1 MSIIMEYCKLCLDNN
16 LRPNT
21 KFHKGICP
29 ACNYLSVTKNI
40 NWNERYDLLTNLVKK
55 YKNKKNKFD
64 CIVGVSGG
72 KDSVR
77 QALWIKEKLGLRPLL
92 VSLTYPPEQV
102 SERGVSNI
110 SNLINLGFDMIISAP
125 APLTWRNLLKE
136 SFLKFANWAKSTEL
150 ALFSSV
156 PQIAIKYGI
165 NLIFWGENP
174 GLQVGDMASSS
185 KNQYDGKNLRNLNT
199 LSGGSMTWIK
209 KKKYKGFQL
218 IPYQYPDQ
226 NNFKKNKIKIIY
238 LGWFLGDW
246 SLSNNAIRSISY
258 GLKIREDKFK
268 NYGDLLR
275 ITSLDEDWV
284 TINQLIKYYK
294 YGFGRATE
302 YMNDEIRLSRISRD
316 KAAKIAAKYDGKF
329 SNKIILDFC
338 NYINITENK
347 FWKIVKKNLNK
358 SIFKIK
364 KNKIIPK
371 FVAGKDF

>member
-1 MSIIMEYCKLCLDNN
+1 MEYCKLCLENT

-21 KFHKGICP
+21 KFYKGICP
-29 ACNYLSVTKNI
+29 ACNYLSSIKNI
-40 NWNERYDLLTNLVKK
+40 NWSQRYDVLLSLIKK
-55 YKNKKNKFD
+55 YRNKKNQFD

-72 KDSVR
+72 KDSTR

-102 SERGVSNI
+102 SERGVNNI
-110 SNLINLGFDMIISAP
+110 SNLINLGFDMVISAP

-136 SFLKFANWAKSTEL
+136 SFLKFTNWAKSTEL

-156 PQIAIKYGI
+156 PQVAIKYGI

-199 LSGGSMTWIK
+199 LSGGSGAWIE
-209 KKKYKGFQL
+209 KKKYKDFQL
-218 IPYQYPDQ
+218 IPYSYPDQ
-226 NNFKKNKIKIIY
+226 NDFKTNKIKIIY

-246 SLSNNAIRSISY
+246 SLSNNAMRSISY
-258 GLKIREDKFK
+258 GLKIRENKFK
-268 NYGDLLR
+268 NYGDLLG
-275 ITSLDEDWV
+275 ISSLDEDWV

-294 YGFGRATE
+294 YGFGRASE
-302 YMNDEIRLSRISRD
+302 YMNDEIRLSRIIRD

-329 SNKIILDFC
+329 SEKIILDFC
-338 NYINITENK
+338 NYINITEDK
-347 FWKIVKKNLNK
+347 FWKVVKKNLNK
-358 SIFKIK
+358 NIFKIEN
-364 KNKIIPK
+364 NKIIPK
-371 FVAGKDF
+371 FITGKNY